1 MSHLVLFLLAARDGI
16 FFTDRWFLPS
26 DTICA
31 FISYGIICCFAW
43 AMYFIKKR
51 SFQPSFLILMEE
63 KREGKKPNNEQL
75 RTFNEIN
82 LQHEVAAYTQICLL
96 NECVLQWCT
105 LIICFERATWPKHL
119 LAFIHCSFW
128 HASTRFSNRIIF
140 ISILLCDR
148 IIVFDPRDAFQP

>member
-26 DTICA
+26 DTICT

-43 AMYFIKKR
+43 AMCFIKKR
-51 SFQPSFLILMEE
+51 SFKPSFLILMEE

-82 LQHEVAAYTQICLL
+82 FVAWSCCLHPNLPFKWACITMVHIDYLLWKSNMTQTSSSLYSLL
-96 NECVLQWCT
+96 ILTC
-105 LIICFERATWPKHL
+105 KH
-119 LAFIHCSFW
+119 
-128 HASTRFSNRIIF
+128 T
-140 ISILLCDR
+140 
-148 IIVFDPRDAFQP
+148 V